1 MLLYKFQYLSRDACV
16 TTDVTMVHFPIAHL
30 CYLGVLEWHDANR
43 DLRGL
48 AQVRTVERNRRH
60 RPAPHAFPG
69 FLAQALKGSIFR
81 HHSACSLSPSHHSV
95 VVSPPS
101 TAISWPVMYE
111 PASEAS
117 SKAIPAS
124 SRGLPQRRNAT
135 RLFTKLTKSA
145 LSSSGTF
152 SSVSK

>member
-1 MLLYKFQYLSRDACV
+1 MLLNEFQYLPCDARV
-16 TTDVTMVHFPIAHL
+16 GTDVTMVHFPIAHL
-30 CYLGVLEWHDANR
+30 YYLCVLEWHDANS

-48 AQVRTVERNRRH
+48 AEVRTVERNRRH

-69 FLAQALKGSIFR
+69 FLVQPLERPIFQ
-81 HHSACSLSPSHHSV
+81 HHIDCSLSLSPHSV

-117 SKAIPAS
+117 RTAIPAS

-135 RLFTKLTKSA
+135 RLFTNATKSA
-145 LSSSGTF
+145 FSSSGTV